1 MQVAHALLAW
11 HVQKPALQSTRQH
24 ARTHQTASVVQP
36 AQQQS
41 TGIAAHS
48 MYHVT
53 EMQLAVP
60 ADSSFPH
67 VCYQAMSV
75 PPSLQGDSA
84 QQCGQ
89 RRACNQYVGCQDSV
103 LDSMLHQDAQPRPSH
118 QSGSAQLSQP
128 TDCGQLSQQNV
139 SDDEVELSCSLD
151 EQMLP
156 DLDLESSAISQLC
169 PAVDADLALSSRCST
184 EQSQQPP
191 DSCERDSTCKADQP
205 DMAVS
210 ALTVRIGKGQCGA
223 WKALEHEMAVSPTVQ
238 HGRRKQ
244 ARSDSLRCL
253 KF

>member
-11 HVQKPALQSTRQH
+11 HVQKPALQATRQH

-36 AQQQS
+36 AQQSS

-53 EMQLAVP
+53 EMQLAVL
-60 ADSSFPH
+60 ADSRFPH
-67 VCYQAMSV
+67 VFYQTMSV

-89 RRACNQYVGCQDSV
+89 RSACNQYVGCQGNV

-128 TDCGQLSQQNV
+128 TDCGQLSQRSV

-156 DLDLESSAISQLC
+156 DLDLGSSAISQLC
-169 PAVDADLALSSRCST
+169 SAVDADVAPSSRCST
-184 EQSQQPP
+184 EQSQQPA
-191 DSCERDSTCKADQP
+191 DSCERDSRRNPDQP

-210 ALTVRIGKGQCGA
+210 ALTVRIGKGQCDA
-223 WKALEHEMAVSPTVQ
+223 CTALEREMAVSPTVQ

-244 ARSDSLRCL
+244 ARLDSLRSL